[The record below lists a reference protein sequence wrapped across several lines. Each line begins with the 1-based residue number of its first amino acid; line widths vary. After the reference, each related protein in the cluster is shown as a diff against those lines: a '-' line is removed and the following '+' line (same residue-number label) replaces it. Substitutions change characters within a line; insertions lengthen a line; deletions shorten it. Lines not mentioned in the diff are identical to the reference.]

1 MKKLT
6 QGVTMI
12 VRKRRG
18 KEELMPVRIS
28 KVEADLVRKMGLTIE
43 QYVKEY
49 VLMIAKQ
56 RRWKWYL
63 ERVKDAV

>member
-1 MKKLT
+1 
-6 QGVTMI
+6 MI

-18 KEELMPVRIS
+18 KEELMPI
-28 KVEADLVRKMGLTIE
+28 KVFKAQYDLAVKLGIPIQE
-43 QYVKEY
+43 YVKAY

-63 ERVKDAV
+63 KREQEK